1 MYIADELSSIFYHD
15 EDQTI
20 TTNFKCYIYLL
31 IFSSFFLFA
40 EEGLTAMKALMKQ
53 AMVESLADNDN
64 DVERGLLTEQLKH
77 LSFNSWTLLMK
88 RCMTDLIA
96 LLHRIRAIHDIMTG
110 VVQME
115 PNGQD
120 EVLSTY
126 YFQLLVLRFL

>member
-1 MYIADELSSIFYHD
+1 
-15 EDQTI
+15 
-20 TTNFKCYIYLL
+20 
-31 IFSSFFLFA
+31 
-40 EEGLTAMKALMKQ
+40 MKQ